1 MTNTDAT
8 GSFTARLQLILKAL
22 SLTRGRLAAELGVDK
37 SLVGRWVSGT
47 VKPSALN
54 LERLTAFVAKRQP
67 GFNLLDWDRDLD
79 VLAEKFGV
87 APPGPPTAETLPI
100 DGLLPDVMVRESA
113 VTTQL
118 RGWAYEGFWRTTR
131 ASAEVPGSFFHDYV
145 MFRRNGESML
155 EIRMGV
161 FALRL
166 QGWAIMLQNKI
177 FAISTEPNTGTFS
190 FSILSGV
197 ARQRADVLDGISLA
211 CLRDAGGTPIAF
223 AVLMERLGMLSGD
236 RAADDV
242 RFEEICQSAASVAT
256 ADEVPPRVQK
266 HLMRN
271 AGADALAAGGAPIL
285 MIPFAQSLS
294 RGPLFKLIEEAD
306 ADGGVPSLATGAHTT
321 GD

>member
-1 MTNTDAT
+1 MANNDAT
-8 GSFTARLQLILKAL
+8 GGFTARLELILKAL

-37 SLVGRWVSGT
+37 SLVGRWVSGA
-47 VKPSALN
+47 VKPSAPN

-67 GFNLLDWDRDLD
+67 GFTLLDWDRDLD
-79 VLAEKFGV
+79 ALAEKFGV
-87 APPGPPTAETLPI
+87 APPGPPAPETLPI
-100 DGLLPDVMVRESA
+100 DGLLPESMVRESA
-113 VTTQL
+113 VTTRL

-131 ASAEVPGSFFHDYV
+131 ASAEVPGSFFQDYV
-145 MFRRNGESML
+145 MMRRNGESMI

-177 FAISTEPNTGTFS
+177 FAVSTEPNTGTFS

-223 AVLMERLGMLSGD
+223 ATLMERIGALSDD
-236 RAADDV
+236 RDADDA
-242 RFEEICQSAASVAT
+242 RFEQMCQDGPSMVT

-266 HLMRN
+266 HLLRN

-306 ADGGVPSLATGAHTT
+306 AAGGVPSVAATGS
-321 GD
+321 

>member
-1 MTNTDAT
+1 MSDNDAT
-8 GSFTARLQLILKAL
+8 GGFTQRLELILKAL

-37 SLVGRWVSGT
+37 SLVGRWVSGA

-54 LERLTAFVAKRQP
+54 LERLTQFVAKRQP
-67 GFNLLDWDRDLD
+67 GFTLLDWDRDID
-79 VLAEKFGV
+79 ALAEKFGV
-87 APPGPPTAETLPI
+87 ALPGPPALEAQPI
-100 DGLLPDVMVRESA
+100 DGLLPESMVRESA
-113 VTTQL
+113 VTTAL

-145 MFRRNGESML
+145 MFRRSSDSMMA
-155 EIRMGV
+155 IRMGV

-166 QGWAIMLQNKI
+166 DGWAIMLQNKI
-177 FAISTEPNTGTFS
+177 FSINTEPNTGTFA

-223 AVLMERLGMLSGD
+223 ATVLERIGTLSGD
-236 RAADDV
+236 RAADDAH
-242 RFEEICQSAASVAT
+242 FEQLCQAGPSVVT
-256 ADEVPPRVQK
+256 ADDVPPRIQK
-266 HLMRN
+266 HLLRN
-271 AGADALAAGGAPIL
+271 AGADALLAGGAPIL

-306 ADGGVPSLATGAHTT
+306 ADGGTPARATGE
-321 GD
+321 